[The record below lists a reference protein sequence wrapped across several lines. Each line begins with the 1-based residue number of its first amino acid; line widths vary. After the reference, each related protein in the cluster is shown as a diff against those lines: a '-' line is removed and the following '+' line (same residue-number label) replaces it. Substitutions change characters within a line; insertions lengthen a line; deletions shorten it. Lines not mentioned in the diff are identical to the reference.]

1 MDPLWAE
8 LINSDWHD
16 YRGGGG
22 REDRIEN
29 PKWLSQFL
37 MRCGVAP
44 RPLPGPAGREALRRL
59 RAVLR
64 RSATALMAGEA
75 PGRRDLEAINRC
87 LADAPFTRRVAAG
100 GGGVALELV
109 LRADGIARILGEV
122 AASFAEL
129 LATGDPTRIK
139 VCANR
144 DCGWFV
150 YDESRNRT
158 RRWCESTECG
168 NLIKVRRYRQRHG
181 GSKPSPQARS

>member
-37 MRCGVAP
+37 MRCGVQP
-44 RPLPGPAGREALRRL
+44 RPLPGAGREALRRL

-64 RSATALMAGEA
+64 RSATALMAGKA
-75 PGRRDLEAINRC
+75 PGRRNLEAINTH
-87 LADAPFTRRVAAG
+87 LAAAPVRRRVVPAG
-100 GGGVALELV
+100 DRFAVVLV
-109 LRADGIARILGEV
+109 PTAGRLAHVLGET
-122 AASFAEL
+122 AASFVEL

-150 YDESRNRT
+150 YDESRNRS
-158 RRWCESTECG
+158 RRWCESTGCG
-168 NLIKVRRYRQRHG
+168 NLMKVRRYRQRHRRATR
-181 GSKPSPQARS
+181 ARHVES